1 MPGAVAEQRSEHDGK
16 PICEVR
22 AARNGAPMRDRARAA
37 STTLRSTLLAAL
49 ILGAAADHGAAAAAP
64 ACGERAR
71 LLEHLDQRFAE
82 KRQAIGLSADGG
94 LLEILASS
102 NGSWTILI
110 TYPNRPTCVIATGQ
124 AFENIALIMASQPV

>member
-1 MPGAVAEQRSEHDGK
+1 MASRFAKSE
-16 PICEVR
+16 
-22 AARNGAPMRDRARAA
+22 AARNGAPMRARTRAA
-37 STTLRSTLLAAL
+37 SRTFRSTVAAAL
-49 ILGAAADHGAAAAAP
+49 ILGAAADHGPAAAAPAP

-94 LLEILASS
+94 VLEILASS

-124 AFENIALIMASQPV
+124 AFENIALITAGQLV

>member
-1 MPGAVAEQRSEHDGK
+1 MASRLADYGAVQ
-16 PICEVR
+16 
-22 AARNGAPMRDRARAA
+22 NGAPVRKRTRVA
-37 STTLRSTLLAAL
+37 SRVLRSTLLAAL
-49 ILGAAADHGAAAAAP
+49 ILVAAAVQNAATAAP

-71 LLEHLDQRFAE
+71 LIEHLDQRFAE

-94 LLEILASS
+94 VLEIMASS

-124 AFENIALIMASQPV
+124 AFENLALIMAGQPA

>member
-1 MPGAVAEQRSEHDGK
+1 MASGFAKSE
-16 PICEVR
+16 
-22 AARNGAPMRDRARAA
+22 AARNGAPMRDRTRAA
-37 STTLRSTLLAAL
+37 SRAFRWTLLAAL
-49 ILGAAADHGAAAAAP
+49 ILGAAARHDAAAAAP

-71 LLEHLDQRFAE
+71 LLEHLDRRFAE

-94 LLEILASS
+94 VLEILAPS

-124 AFENIALIMASQPV
+124 AFENVALIMAGQPV

>member
-1 MPGAVAEQRSEHDGK
+1 MASRFAKSGAARDGA
-16 PICEVR
+16 PVR
-22 AARNGAPMRDRARAA
+22 AALAA
-37 STTLRSTLLAAL
+37 SRLLRTTLLAAL
-49 ILGAAADHGAAAAAP
+49 FLGAAAGHGAASAAP

-94 LLEILASS
+94 VLEILASS

-110 TYPNRPTCVIATGQ
+110 TYPKRPTCVLATGQ
-124 AFENIALIMASQPV
+124 GFENIALIMAGQPV

>member
-1 MPGAVAEQRSEHDGK
+1 MVLRCEIAPGLRHGS
-16 PICEVR
+16 P
-22 AARNGAPMRDRARAA
+22 ARI
-37 STTLRSTLLAAL
+37 LLSAL
-49 ILGAAADHGAAAAAP
+49 ILGTAADHGAAAAAP

-94 LLEILASS
+94 VLEILASS

-110 TYPNRPTCVIATGQ
+110 TYPNRPTCVLATGQ
-124 AFENIALIMASQPV
+124 AFENIALIMAGQPA

>member
-1 MPGAVAEQRSEHDGK
+1 MASRFAKSE
-16 PICEVR
+16 
-22 AARNGAPMRDRARAA
+22 AARNGAPMRDRTRVA
-37 STTLRSTLLAAL
+37 SRIFRSTLFAAL
-49 ILGAAADHGAAAAAP
+49 ILGTAADRGAAAAAP

-94 LLEILASS
+94 VLEILASS

-110 TYPNRPTCVIATGQ
+110 TYPNRPTCVLATGQ
-124 AFENIALIMASQPV
+124 AFENIALIMAGQPA

>member
-1 MPGAVAEQRSEHDGK
+1 MASRFAKSAVARD
-16 PICEVR
+16 
-22 AARNGAPMRDRARAA
+22 GAPMRDRTRTAARI
-37 STTLRSTLLAAL
+37 LRSNLLAAL
-49 ILGAAADHGAAAAAP
+49 VLAVAPENRPAAAAP

-71 LLEHLDQRFAE
+71 LLEHLDQNFAE

-94 LLEILASS
+94 VLEILASS

-124 AFENIALIMASQPV
+124 GFENIGLITAGQPA

>member
-1 MPGAVAEQRSEHDGK
+1 MASRSAK
-16 PICEVR
+16 SA
-22 AARNGAPMRDRARAA
+22 AARNGAPMRERIRPASRILRA
-37 STTLRSTLLAAL
+37 TLLAAL
-49 ILGAAADHGAAAAAP
+49 VLAAAPENGPAAAAP

-94 LLEILASS
+94 VLEILASS

-110 TYPNRPTCVIATGQ
+110 TYPSRPTCVLATGQ
-124 AFENIALIMASQPV
+124 GFENIALIMAGQPV

>member
-1 MPGAVAEQRSEHDGK
+1 MASRFAKSE
-16 PICEVR
+16 
-22 AARNGAPMRDRARAA
+22 AARNGAPMRDRARVA
-37 STTLRSTLLAAL
+37 SRISCSILLSAL
-49 ILGAAADHGAAAAAP
+49 ILGTAADHGAAAAAP

-94 LLEILASS
+94 VLEILASS

-124 AFENIALIMASQPV
+124 EFENIALIMAGQPV